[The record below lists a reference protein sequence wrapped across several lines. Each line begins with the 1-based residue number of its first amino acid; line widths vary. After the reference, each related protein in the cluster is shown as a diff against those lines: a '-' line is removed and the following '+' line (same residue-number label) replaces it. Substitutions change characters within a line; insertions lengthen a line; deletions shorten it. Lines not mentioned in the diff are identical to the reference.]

1 MKCFSRTC
9 FDSSLAL
16 SLFGLLLSLPAHAQV
31 EAEAYAGVT
40 ESRVLFRD
48 NCAVCHGEN
57 LEGAPQGTP
66 LRGPL
71 RHGEAVTEIVAGIGE
86 GYAGSA
92 MPAWRAVF
100 SADQIRGLALYILE
114 TRADLNYV
122 TSNFDGPLTIWA
134 GVFST
139 ELHRFRLE
147 TLVSDLD
154 PLPFSIAPLPD
165 GRLLVTEKTRGLRF
179 IGPDGAKSGLILGTP
194 RAYADIYRTEAR
206 LDLER
211 GTGWLLDVA
220 LHPDY
225 ADSGWIYLAYA
236 DRCEGCNAASREGQV
251 PVSMTKLVRGR
262 ITGGRWIDEETIWQ
276 AELEHYTSADD
287 LVAGG
292 RIAFDDRGHV
302 FLTVGAKGEATVL
315 GVQDL
320 ATPWGKIHRL
330 NDDGSIPADNPFA
343 DRADAYRSIYTY
355 GHRSPQGLE
364 FDPATGNLWGSEHG
378 PRGGDEINLLLPG
391 RNYGWPLYSLGMN
404 YDGTPVDF
412 GKELGIGFELSDI
425 QQPVVDMTPSPA
437 ISSFII
443 STSTRFPAWQG
454 DFLVGSLKARSL
466 FRVEI
471 EDNQFVRR
479 ETLFDGV
486 GRIRDIAQGFD
497 GTIYLL
503 FEHGAGGQI
512 VRLVSAD

>member
-1 MKCFSRTC
+1 
-9 FDSSLAL
+9 LA
-16 SLFGLLLSLPAHAQV
+16 LFGLVTTPTALAQV

-40 ESRVLFRD
+40 ESRILFRE

-57 LEGAPQGTP
+57 LEGAPQGSP

-71 RHGEAVTEIVAGIGE
+71 RHGEAVAEIVAGINDGF
-86 GYAGSA
+86 ADTA
-92 MPAWRAVF
+92 MPAWRTAF

-114 TRADLNYV
+114 TRSDLNYV
-122 TSNFDGPLTIWA
+122 TSNFDGPLTIPE
-134 GVFST
+134 GVFNT
-139 ELHRFRLE
+139 ERHRFRLE
-147 TLVSDLD
+147 TLVNDLD

-165 GRLLVTEKTRGLRF
+165 GRLLVTEKTRGIR
-179 IGPDGAKSGLILGTP
+179 IVSGDGAKSGLIAGTP
-194 RAYADIYRTEAR
+194 HAYDDIYRAEAR

-211 GTGWLLDVA
+211 GKGWLLDVA
-220 LHPDY
+220 LHPNFD
-225 ADSGWIYLAYA
+225 DNGWIYLSFT
-236 DRCEGCNAASREGQV
+236 DRCEGCNAASRDSQE

-262 ITGGRWIDEETIWQ
+262 IAGDRWIDEETIWQ
-276 AELEHYTSADD
+276 ADLAHYTITDD

-302 FLTVGAKGEATVL
+302 FLSVGAKGPAIHE

-343 DRADAYRSIYTY
+343 DRSGVYRSIYTF

-364 FDPATGNLWGSEHG
+364 FDPATGNLWQSEHG

-391 RNYGWPLYSLGMN
+391 ENYGWPLYSLGMN
-404 YDGTPVDF
+404 YEGTPVDF
-412 GKELGIGFELSDI
+412 GKELGISFDLSAI

-443 STSTRFPAWQG
+443 ATSAQFPGWHE

-471 EDNQFVRR
+471 EDNRFVRR
-479 ETLFDGV
+479 ETLFEGV
-486 GRIRDIAQGFD
+486 GRIRDIAQGVD
-497 GTIYLL
+497 GAIYLL

-512 VRLVSAD
+512 VQLLPVD